1 MPKNNNNWHALSAK
15 DVIAAMNTSKNGLS
29 EEEAKRRLE
38 KYGPNELPREKTLSA
53 FKIFLEQFKGPLI
66 FVLLIAALISLF
78 IREFVD
84 FGVIM
89 AAVFLNT
96 IIGFVQEYKANRS
109 LQNLKKMVEPVATV
123 LRDGKELTIPS
134 HEVVPGDII
143 LIESGSRIPADAR
156 LIEEYDFTTNEAALT
171 GESLPV
177 QKDINVLEKGVV
189 LAERT
194 SMVYLS
200 TIAVRG
206 RAVAVVTATGLKTEL
221 GHIAK
226 LIRDIPEEKTPLQQK
241 LAHFSKALGVI
252 VTFLS
257 LLIFGLGIIYGHSF
271 FEMFLTAVAIAVAAI
286 PEGLLVAVTI
296 ILAIGM
302 QKILKKKALTR
313 KLIAAETLGSVSV
326 ICADKT
332 GTLTMGEMQVT
343 AIETCAGTL
352 KIPREETEH
361 QDFAASDHAL
371 ALKIGLLCNDA
382 HFKNPKDYMRSEI
395 IGDPTERA
403 LFQAARHLGLD
414 IPALKKEFYRKY
426 EIPFDSAKR
435 YMATRHHF
443 NKEHDVIYA
452 KGAPEKII
460 TFCSYFLE
468 NGEIKKMGR
477 ADREKILSHLEDLT
491 AQGLRVLATAY
502 RRHDPKDK
510 DLTEEDL
517 KEMIFVAFFGL
528 RDPVRPEARETVERC
543 REAGIRPVM
552 VTGDHMLT
560 AISVAKEVGINASK
574 DYALNGGDIDKMTD
588 RELARII
595 RKINIFARVE
605 PHHKVRI
612 VDAWQEV
619 GESVAMTGDG
629 VNDAPALKSADVG
642 VALGSGTDVAKEN
655 SDLVLLDN
663 HYKTIVNAVQ
673 QGRVIFDNIRKVIVY
688 LLADSFSEMILIV
701 GALIFRMPLPILPAQ
716 ILWINLITDGLPNT
730 ALTFEPGEKDVMKMP
745 PRKRREPLLNREM
758 KALIFVIGL
767 LTDLGLLGLF
777 FYMLNKGM
785 GIEYARTIVFA
796 ALGIDSLFYVFSCR
810 SLRHTIFTRNPFSNV
825 FLVFAV
831 LGGLALQLTALY
843 VPFFRDLFQLVT
855 LHTQDWLIVIAIGVI
870 EILAI
875 ETTKLGFIWY
885 WRRKERREQNLQTA
899 ET

>member
-1 MPKNNNNWHALSAK
+1 MAALKTKK
-15 DVIAAMNTSKNGLS
+15 DGLS
-29 EEEAKRRLE
+29 NEEAEARL
-38 KYGPNELPREKTLSA
+38 KKFGPNELPREKALSA
-53 FKIFLEQFKGPLI
+53 LKIFLEQFKGPLI
-66 FVLLIAALISLF
+66 LVLLIAALISLF

-84 FGVIM
+84 FGVIL

-96 IIGFVQEYKANRS
+96 IIGFFQEYKANRS

-123 LRDGKELTIPS
+123 LREGKELTIPS

-143 LIESGSRIPADAR
+143 LIDAGSRIPADAR

-177 QKDINVLEKGVV
+177 QKDVDVLEKGVV
-189 LAERT
+189 LAERKN
-194 SMVYLS
+194 MVYLS

-226 LIRDIPEEKTPLQQK
+226 LIREIPEEKTPLQQK

-252 VTFLS
+252 VSILS
-257 LLIFGLGIIYGHSF
+257 LLIFALGIIYGHSF

-326 ICADKT
+326 ICSDKT
-332 GTLTMGEMQVT
+332 GTLTLGEMQVT

-352 KIPREETEH
+352 EIPREEKKH

-382 HFKNPKDYMRSEI
+382 HFKNPKDYTKSEI

-403 LFQAARHLGLD
+403 LFQAARALGLD

-426 EIPFDSAKR
+426 EIPFDAAKR
-435 YMATRHHF
+435 YMATRHAF
-443 NKEHDVIYA
+443 NKENDVIYT
-452 KGAPEKII
+452 KGAPEKIL

-468 NGEIKKMGR
+468 NGEIKKIKR
-477 ADREKILSHLEDLT
+477 SDREKMLGHLEDLT

-517 KEMIFVAFFGL
+517 KEMIFVAYFGL

-560 AISVAKEVGINASK
+560 ALSVAKEVGIEASQEH
-574 DYALNGGDIDKMTD
+574 AINGAEIDKMTD

-595 RKINIFARVE
+595 SKINIFARVE

-612 VDAWQEV
+612 VDAWQAV

-629 VNDAPALKSADVG
+629 VNDAPALKAADVG

-688 LLADSFSEMILIV
+688 LLSDSFSEMILIV

-730 ALTFEPGEKDVMKMP
+730 ALTFEPGEKDIMKMP
-745 PRKRREPLLNREM
+745 PRKRKEPLLNREM
-758 KALIFVIGL
+758 KALIFVIGI

-810 SLRHTIFTRNPFSNV
+810 SLRHTIFTRNPFSNI

-831 LGGLALQLTALY
+831 LGGLGLQLTALY

-875 ETTKLGFIWY
+875 EVTKMGFIWY
-885 WRRKERREQNLQTA
+885 WRKKENQEANLQA
-899 ET
+899 SEA